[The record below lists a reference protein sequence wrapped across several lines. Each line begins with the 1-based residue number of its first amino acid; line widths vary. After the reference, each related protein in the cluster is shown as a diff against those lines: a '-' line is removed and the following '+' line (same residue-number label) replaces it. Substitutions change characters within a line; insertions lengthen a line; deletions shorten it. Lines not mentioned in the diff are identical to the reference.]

1 LAEEERGHGIR
12 VSTLTLG
19 AVNSPLWDTPTVQAS
34 FDRDAMLSLE
44 HVASTLL
51 HMAQQPPQL
60 LLEDLTLMPAAGA
73 L

>member
-1 LAEEERGHGIR
+1 
-12 VSTLTLG
+12 
-19 AVNSPLWDTPTVQAS
+19 VQAS
-34 FDRDAMLSLE
+34 FDRDAMLPVE